1 MVAVPPDSDDAKG
14 VGAIHHGIERLL
26 GWYHRVLESTDK
38 LLNGALFLQRSL
50 IRFPGLDV
58 LDNFSVAL
66 RRAT

>member
-1 MVAVPPDSDDAKG
+1 
-14 VGAIHHGIERLL
+14 
-26 GWYHRVLESTDK
+26 LESTDK